1 MEREEIKNIKLENLS
16 QEELVKRLLVLERE
30 NEFLRRE
37 NVTDFLTGVF
47 NERGFFKEAERQ
59 HRIAEREGKPYA
71 VFFIDIDK
79 FKKFND
85 RYGHR
90 TGNTVLQI
98 VAEASIESI
107 RNTDIFGRIG
117 GDEFAGILID
127 YTEEGFKKIRERVLE
142 NINTKLEEK
151 LKKRTSGLMVTLSIG
166 FREWRG
172 ERSFKDVLDAA
183 DKEMYSIKN
192 G

>member
-1 MEREEIKNIKLENLS
+1 MEMEREEIKNIKLENLP
-16 QEELVKRLLVLERE
+16 QKELIERLLALERE

-37 NVTDFLTGVF
+37 NVTDFLTGVL
-47 NERGFFKEAERQ
+47 NERGFFKEAERE

-85 RYGHR
+85 EYGHR
-90 TGNTVLQI
+90 IGNGVLQI
-98 VAEASIESI
+98 VAEACIESI

-117 GDEFAGILID
+117 GDEFAGVLVD
-127 YTEEGFKKIRERVLE
+127 YTKEGFKEIRERVLE
-142 NINTKLEEK
+142 NINTKLKEK
-151 LKKRTSGLMVTLSIG
+151 LKERTGGLSVTLSIG

-172 ERSFKDVLDAA
+172 ERNFKT
-183 DKEMYSIKN
+183 Y
-192 G
+192 